1 MPPPL
6 RACTPSDGP
15 NASLDQYRTHSS
27 MFRAGAVSWASS
39 IGSSEMILRDNT
51 ILNHTLWPQ
60 QVRQQ
65 SSPVLWCI
73 FHSLSWKPQPTRFL
87 HFEKIT
93 SDLADMEALRRTT
106 SISHHS
112 YSTVPALPS
121 SSSRQIPPLSLWTHL
136 FPTPPH
142 PAAGVLSFSSIFI
155 LYPLPLP
162 TAPFPHPLLHL
173 LKSDLSIQHWNCS
186 FFEQ

>member
-1 MPPPL
+1 
-6 RACTPSDGP
+6 
-15 NASLDQYRTHSS
+15 
-27 MFRAGAVSWASS
+27 MFRAGAVSCASS
-39 IGSSEMILRDNT
+39 IGSNEMILRDNT

-73 FHSLSWKPQPTRFL
+73 FHSVLKASTNQIPSLWEDNFRSCRHGSTEEDHLNFPPQLQIPPNP
-87 HFEKIT
+87 
-93 SDLADMEALRRTT
+93 
-106 SISHHS
+106 
-112 YSTVPALPS
+112 STVPTLPS